1 MQGAIFI
8 GWNKY
13 QLLFNN
19 KEYSLIGGFKDFDK
33 RVWKGTTFTKVREVG
48 IVLTY
53 LSPDGKEVYQGN
65 LSKSAT
71 YTLGSEKNLRI
82 DYEATT
88 DQPTIINFTN
98 HSYFNLKDWGT
109 SNVLNHELKINAFFI
124 PLLMKD

>member
-1 MQGAIFI
+1 M
-8 GWNKY
+8 Y
-13 QLLFNN
+13 V
-19 KEYSLIGGFKDFDK
+19 GFKDFDK

-65 LSKSAT
+65 LSTSVT

-82 DYEATT
+82 DYETTT
-88 DQPTIINFTN
+88 DKPTIINFTN
-98 HSYFNLKDWGT
+98 HSYFNLKVWGA
-109 SNVLNHELKINAFFI
+109 SNILNHELKINVAFL